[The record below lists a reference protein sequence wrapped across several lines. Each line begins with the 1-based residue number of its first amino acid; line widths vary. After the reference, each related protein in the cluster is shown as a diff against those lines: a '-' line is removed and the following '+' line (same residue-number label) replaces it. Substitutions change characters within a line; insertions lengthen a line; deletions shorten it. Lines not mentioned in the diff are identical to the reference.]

1 MKIMPFVNVKTCL
14 IIQSRLKPATFVS
27 EVSSLTQW
35 ANEALPWHNWLK
47 LLVYNTFH
55 IFDCEGL
62 VPFRGVFG
70 DTKEIIRIRNSKK
83 DRQHNVQ
90 KRKDRQHNDQKKD
103 RQHNVQKKKN
113 RQHNVQK
120 KKDRQHNVQ
129 KKDRQYSVQKKKD
142 RQHNVQKKD
151 RQYNVQKKKDRQYN
165 VQKKKDRH
173 YNVQKKDRQH
183 NVQKKKDKPSC
194 YYVYWPGD
202 MSWMRIGPSC
212 AYFLYSYH
220 RTSNLRV

>member
-1 MKIMPFVNVKTCL
+1 MKITPFVNVKTCL

-90 KRKDRQHNDQKKD
+90 KRKDRQHN
-103 RQHNVQKKKN
+103 
-113 RQHNVQK
+113 VQK

-129 KKDRQYSVQKKKD
+129 KKRRTDNWMSRGRTDSTMSRRKR
-142 RQHNVQKKD
+142 RQH
-151 RQYNVQKKKDRQYN
+151 
-165 VQKKKDRH
+165 
-173 YNVQKKDRQH
+173 NVQKKDRQH

-220 RTSNLRV
+220 RISNLRV

>member
-1 MKIMPFVNVKTCL
+1 MKITPFVNVKTCL

-90 KRKDRQHNDQKKD
+90 KRKDRQHN
-103 RQHNVQKKKN
+103 
-113 RQHNVQK
+113 VQK
-120 KKDRQHNVQ
+120 KKDRQH
-129 KKDRQYSVQKKKD
+129 
-142 RQHNVQKKD
+142 
-151 RQYNVQKKKDRQYN
+151 
-165 VQKKKDRH
+165 
-173 YNVQKKDRQH
+173 NVQKKDRQH

-220 RTSNLRV
+220 RISNLRV